1 MELAV
6 VILNWNAA
14 ADTVRCARDLSSW
27 SRVRPTIWVVDNGS
41 TDGSAEVIAQ
51 ECPFVHLICNS
62 ANLGFAGGN
71 NRGIKE
77 ALAQGDRPVLLLN
90 NDAFIDEDN
99 IILLLETLH
108 SDPHIGFVGPL
119 LFDAEHKDRLL
130 AAGGQNPVLHHH
142 SHVLRLKPGPSIREV
157 EYVVGTV
164 ILVRPQVFRQVG
176 LLDER
181 YFFAMEVADLCMR
194 ARRQGYLSVVDTR
207 ARAYHALHRS
217 SHVRETLHTYYIIR
231 NRFLFISKFYSG
243 LVKLLL
249 RGFWTLYSPALGI
262 KLTLS
267 RKPSAARA
275 VLLGLLD
282 GLRGH
287 FGGQNA
293 RVLSWVMNQ
302 SEDQPQK

>member
-1 MELAV
+1 MELAI

-14 ADTVRCARDLSSW
+14 ADTIRCVRALSSW
-27 SRVRPTIWVVDNGS
+27 ERVRPIIWVVDNGS
-41 TDGSAEVIAQ
+41 TDGSAEIIAR
-51 ECPFVHLICNS
+51 ECPFVHLIRNS
-62 ANLGFAGGN
+62 FNLGFAGGN

-90 NDAFIDEDN
+90 NDAFIDEN
-99 IILLLETLH
+99 NVILLLETLH
-108 SDPHIGFVGPL
+108 SDPRIGFVGPL
-119 LFDAEHKDRLL
+119 LFDADRKDYLL
-130 AAGGQNPVLHHH
+130 AAGGKNPVLHHH
-142 SHVLRLKPGPSIREV
+142 SHILRLKPGSTVREV

-164 ILVRPQVFRQVG
+164 ILIRPQVIHQIG
-176 LLDER
+176 LLDEA
-181 YFFAMEVADLCMR
+181 YFFSMEIADLCMR

-207 ARAYHALHRS
+207 ARAYHAIHRS
-217 SHVRETLHTYYIIR
+217 SYLRETLHAYYIIR

-243 LVKLLL
+243 PLKLLL
-249 RGFWTLYSPALGI
+249 HAFWTLYSLVLGV

-267 RKPSAARA
+267 RKPSAARS

-302 SEDQPQK
+302 SKDQPQK